1 MYQCDKGH
9 ETTGVHLG
17 ISGQSRVARFVHFL
31 SKVGH
36 FDGDGS
42 DEN

>member
-1 MYQCDKGH
+1 MYHCDKGH

-17 ISGQSRVARFVHFL
+17 ISGQSRVARFVHCQ
-31 SKVGH
+31 KVGH
-36 FDGDGS
+36 FDGDRS